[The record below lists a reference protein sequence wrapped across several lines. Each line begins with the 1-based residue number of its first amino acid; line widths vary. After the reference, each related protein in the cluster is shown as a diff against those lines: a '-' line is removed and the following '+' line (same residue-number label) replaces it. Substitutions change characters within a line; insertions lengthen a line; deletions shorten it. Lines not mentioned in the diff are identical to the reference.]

1 VNIQKSDLND
11 IDELAERLVE
21 SHSNLLDEL
30 VLVRKQK
37 GLTQEVIGERMG
49 INTLVVEAFENED
62 SNPTLSSIRRYAL
75 AIGVGINYKVDKI

>member
-1 VNIQKSDLND
+1 MNNQESDLTD
-11 IDELAERLVE
+11 IDKLAERLVE

-49 INTLVVEAFENED
+49 INTLAVEAFENED